1 MKPAE
6 TLPLQSTV
14 SVDTHTGDVLAV
26 YLRVRI
32 GKAAETRE
40 FAEGNAFADY
50 DRVGNLLGVE
60 VLGPCAGKIFDRI
73 SRGEPK
79 SVKRFLRGSLPV
91 QMLLVADSA
100 QAG

>member
-40 FAEGNAFADY
+40 FADGNAFADY
-50 DRVGNLLGVE
+50 DNAGKLLGVE
-60 VLGPCAGKIFDRI
+60 VLGPCEAKDFDRI

-91 QMLLVADSA
+91 QMLIAPDA
-100 QAG
+100 AH